1 MLETSY
7 LREIIIFILSFLLGS
22 IPFCFIIAKL
32 VKKKDLKK
40 IGDKNPGGWNLV
52 FNVSK
57 WWGIPGIILDV
68 SKGAIPYFLALY
80 YTESLIISAI
90 AGCLAVAGHNYSPFL
105 KFNGGKGIATSM
117 GFLLALNPFSILF
130 YGFGIV
136 AVLFTLK
143 SMIWGVFAA
152 ITCASLFL
160 LIITGNMFYIFM
172 GLFLIIIILP
182 KYINY
187 SKSFIENF
195 KIDRKIQVKDLF
207 TPKIR

>member
-57 WWGIPGIILDV
+57 WWGILGIILDV

-90 AGCLAVAGHNYSPFL
+90 AGCLAV
-105 KFNGGKGIATSM
+105 
-117 GFLLALNPFSILF
+117 
-130 YGFGIV
+130 
-136 AVLFTLK
+136 
-143 SMIWGVFAA
+143 
-152 ITCASLFL
+152 
-160 LIITGNMFYIFM
+160 
-172 GLFLIIIILP
+172 
-182 KYINY
+182 
-187 SKSFIENF
+187 
-195 KIDRKIQVKDLF
+195 
-207 TPKIR
+207 